1 MSPAVALSDLSAV
14 VLAAGL
20 SRRAA
25 PHNKLL
31 FPFGGDTVVRAT
43 VHAFCGAGL
52 GEVLVVTGHQ
62 REPVEAALA
71 GLPVRIVFAEDFAAG
86 MGHSLAA
93 GLRAVSS
100 RARGFVV
107 SPGDLP
113 HLSPGLIRQIAGC
126 FLAGNATRHVLPLAA
141 GQRGHPVVLGPWLRS
156 RLEALQSDA
165 GARRLLTDPAE
176 RARTDF
182 FEVGDPAI
190 CRDVDRADW
199 EFRTF
204 SRHTG

>member
-86 MGHSLAA
+86 HGERYVVDRMHLALAA
-93 GLRAVSS
+93 AEPAAAV
-100 RARGFVV
+100 A
-107 SPGDLP
+107 
-113 HLSPGLIRQIAGC
+113 QQA
-126 FLAGNATRHVLPLAA
+126 
-141 GQRGHPVVLGPWLRS
+141 
-156 RLEALQSDA
+156 
-165 GARRLLTDPAE
+165 
-176 RARTDF
+176 
-182 FEVGDPAI
+182 
-190 CRDVDRADW
+190 
-199 EFRTF
+199 
-204 SRHTG
+204 